1 MKPRIYP
8 RSPQHEGWLTV
19 PEKGL
24 SNNIEESFGDV
35 FSDRRNL
42 WVTRSD
48 AGGLQLLTV
57 RCEKTVLLKHG
68 YFQQNQEAFTILKYI
83 SFFGG
88 CGSKEAGARG
98 CGHPVTISK
107 RESLRVP
114 KGADLRLKRTNGS
127 ALGQVFE
134 GSRQIVPIVLLKP
147 LMRSTSPQGGGC

>member
-68 YFQQNQEAFTILKYI
+68 YFQQNQEGLYNIEVYLLFWGVWIK
-83 SFFGG
+83 
-88 CGSKEAGARG
+88 RG
-98 CGHPVTISK
+98 
-107 RESLRVP
+107 
-114 KGADLRLKRTNGS
+114 
-127 ALGQVFE
+127 
-134 GSRQIVPIVLLKP
+134 
-147 LMRSTSPQGGGC
+147 RS